1 MEALRVCGFIS
12 GLIAKV
18 AAAAS
23 GGGWGQP
30 GLEKQRF
37 AGQTGSLPVTYANV
51 YRRLAVLGRG
61 SVARISAELD
71 LPSLPVRSS
80 LTCVL
85 GNTEIPTYL
94 IPTIPYPLHLNLAWT
109 IEVPGQFYYV
119 PGEAWLSSA
128 VLTATSLP
136 CHEIVMAW
144 FRSASSFLSLMP
156 LGCILAMT
164 HLRASTLLQLRKKPS
179 VIIKCR
185 KK

>member
-1 MEALRVCGFIS
+1 MGSAGPRKAAVRRANGVITRYLRH
-12 GLIAKV
+12 
-18 AAAAS
+18 
-23 GGGWGQP
+23 
-30 GLEKQRF
+30 
-37 AGQTGSLPVTYANV
+37 V

-144 FRSASSFLSLMP
+144 FRSASSFLSLIP
-156 LGCILAMT
+156 FGCILAMT
-164 HLRASTLLQLRKKPS
+164 HLRASTLLRLRKKPS